1 MSQTDA
7 GLYVAAYKVPNLI
20 VLVSG
25 IFMDAWQMS
34 AVTETKGRNRFFTR
48 VFTAYYALMFMAAS
62 GVILFSKVIT
72 HILVADDYYVSWQ
85 YIPLLV
91 VATVFTCL
99 VNFLGSV
106 YMMEKKSMHS
116 LLTAIVGAGVNV
128 GLNFLLIPVW
138 GVNGSVVAMLVSYFV
153 VFLIRM
159 ADTKRYVRIRVSI
172 FRMSVNTA
180 LLLVQALIMI
190 FEFPLWIL
198 WEILLTA
205 LMLVLNAK
213 EILES
218 VMKILHRG
226 GKASAENG

>member
-1 MSQTDA
+1 
-7 GLYVAAYKVPNLI
+7 
-20 VLVSG
+20 
-25 IFMDAWQMS
+25 
-34 AVTETKGRNRFFTR
+34 
-48 VFTAYYALMFMAAS
+48 
-62 GVILFSKVIT
+62 
-72 HILVADDYYVSWQ
+72 
-85 YIPLLV
+85 
-91 VATVFTCL
+91 
-99 VNFLGSV
+99 
-106 YMMEKKSMHS
+106 MHS

-226 GKASAENG
+226 ERLQLKTAEPAFWKKGSSNLWFGFVSLIWTAHWQTRWSPLQALLTKLWRSAGWKAIEPTSEYRFLVGNGATA

>member
-1 MSQTDA
+1 
-7 GLYVAAYKVPNLI
+7 
-20 VLVSG
+20 
-25 IFMDAWQMS
+25 
-34 AVTETKGRNRFFTR
+34 
-48 VFTAYYALMFMAAS
+48 
-62 GVILFSKVIT
+62 
-72 HILVADDYYVSWQ
+72 
-85 YIPLLV
+85 
-91 VATVFTCL
+91 
-99 VNFLGSV
+99 
-106 YMMEKKSMHS
+106 MHS

-213 EILES
+213 EIW
-218 VMKILHRG
+218 
-226 GKASAENG
+226 KAL